1 MMRIV
6 PAILFFLSVSLA
18 IPAQAVLVDDAI
30 TYSRT
35 NIVIMHSG
43 DEQRAPA
50 PLPWQTNVS
59 PENSSGVVFDV
70 EIRDAMVLYNQR
82 GWYNLSGPNEKSGV
96 MLLFS
101 DPGIAPLSASSQ
113 YAPLDVLMIDKE
125 GNIVQIIP
133 NLMMSE
139 LEQDILPQ
147 QPVRAFLFLKGG
159 MCQQMQIKPG
169 DYVLYKLFR
178 RSPTVL
184 MAPPPAEGAQPS
196 QPQAPMKPMLT
207 RPAPDNLKGVLPTPQ
222 SDTEIPREQPAN
234 HVDESLEPQPI
245 KRRPPSALLV
255 PVQ

>member
-1 MMRIV
+1 M
-6 PAILFFLSVSLA
+6 
-18 IPAQAVLVDDAI
+18 
-30 TYSRT
+30 
-35 NIVIMHSG
+35 
-43 DEQRAPA
+43 
-50 PLPWQTNVS
+50 
-59 PENSSGVVFDV
+59 VFDV

-96 MLLFS
+96 MLVFS

-159 MCQQMQIKPG
+159 MCQQMHIKPG

-184 MAPPPAEGAQPS
+184 SAPLPEDAPVA
-196 QPQAPMKPMLT
+196 QPQAPMKPMIT

-222 SDTEIPREQPAN
+222 NSAEIPHAQQEKAI
-234 HVDESLEPQPI
+234 DESLEPQPI
-245 KRRPPSALLV
+245 KRRPPSALMV